1 MDMSSSGA
9 QAAECIPAK
18 RRKILDGA
26 RQVFAEQGFDRA
38 TVDQIAAR
46 AGVSKATVYNH
57 FQDKQA
63 LFVAAVV
70 ELCDDFRAGLERCL
84 EDPAGDPEHVLQSIG
99 EQVMMVSL
107 SPSTSCLYRQAIAE
121 AQRLPEIGRMVFERA
136 TIPVQET
143 VASHLRRWNEVG
155 ALRIDDPRSAA
166 IAFVALCQGDLVIRL
181 RLGVLERPVDDQVRE
196 TVRRAVSIFV
206 RAHRP

>member
-1 MDMSSSGA
+1 MRSSGA
-9 QAAECIPAK
+9 PAAECIPAK

-26 RQVFAEQGFDRA
+26 RQVFAEQEFERA

-63 LFVAAVV
+63 LFLAAVA
-70 ELCDDFRAGLERCL
+70 ELCDDFRADLERCL
-84 EDPAGDPEHVLQSIG
+84 EDPVGDPEQVLQSIG

-107 SPSTSCLYRQAIAE
+107 SPSTSCLFRQAIAE
-121 AQRLPEIGRMVFERA
+121 TQRLPEIGRMVFERA
-136 TIPVQET
+136 TLPMQET
-143 VASHLRRWNEVG
+143 VASHLRRWNAAG

-166 IAFVALCQGDLVIRL
+166 IAFVALCHGDLVIRL